1 MAIVDFQAL
10 GQDILQVIEQHGLQ
24 VDNFGLSIT
33 LATARFDALFAQHPR
48 LISGRMVEEGI
59 SVNGLQASIQIL
71 RRLEVRPDM
80 IMRPPE

>member
-1 MAIVDFQAL
+1 MAVVDFRAL

-24 VDNFGLSIT
+24 VDNFGLSLT
-33 LATARFDALFAQHPR
+33 LASARFDALFAKDPR
-48 LISGRMVEEGI
+48 LISGRMIEEGVT
-59 SVNGLQASIQIL
+59 VNGLQASIQIL